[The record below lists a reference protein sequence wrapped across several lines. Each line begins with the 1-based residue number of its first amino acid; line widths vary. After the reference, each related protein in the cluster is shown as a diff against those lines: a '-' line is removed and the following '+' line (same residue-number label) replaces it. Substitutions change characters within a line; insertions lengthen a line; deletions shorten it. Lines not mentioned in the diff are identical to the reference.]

1 MTQSEGEGGALPGQ
15 HFPDLHARRTATK
28 EAAFLMPHLRAGM
41 SVLDCGCGPGTIT
54 IGLAEAVAPGQ
65 VLGMDI
71 DPARVESASE
81 TAAKQGV
88 SNVTFEVG
96 DIHALR
102 HADES
107 YDAAFE
113 SAVLMHLAE
122 PLEAAREVY
131 RVLKP
136 GGVFGARDRHMDG
149 DTVTNLNAEIW
160 ETHEL
165 RIRYLEIQGADLR
178 FGRRLPSVLQEA
190 GFQIVDVIPSVEA
203 GDSLEDRRLW
213 GERMSRFLHQ
223 PDLIELAAARGWAD
237 AERLKQLEVA
247 YTAWAQDA
255 NTVFSPT
262 HLGVVGLKP
271 TA

>member
-1 MTQSEGEGGALPGQ
+1 MTQTDREGSALPGQ

-28 EAAFLMPHLRAGM
+28 EAAFLMPHLRPGM

-96 DIHALR
+96 DFHALR

-107 YDAAFE
+107 YDAVFE

-136 GGVFGARDRHMDG
+136 GGVFGARDRHLDG
-149 DTVTNLNAEIW
+149 DTVTNLSAEVW
-160 ETHEL
+160 ETIDL
-165 RIRYLEIQGADLR
+165 RVKYLELQGADLR
-178 FGRRLPSVLQEA
+178 FGRRLPAVLREA
-190 GFQIVDVIPSVEA
+190 GFLIVDIIPSVEA
-203 GDSLEDRRLW
+203 GDSPEDRRLW

-223 PDLIELAAARGWAD
+223 PDLIKLAAAKGWANV
-237 AERLKQLEVA
+237 ERLEQLDFA
-247 YTAWAQDA
+247 YTAWARDP
-255 NTVFSPT
+255 NTVFAPT